1 MVFNTSIYLYQKSL
15 EMFSLLG
22 SSISCVSFAQFFE
35 WTTIPRNLI
44 LKLSLCHVAGALQI
58 KIKFVFNSSC
68 CSSMFAK
75 HCLVTDGDR
84 AGTLQ
89 ICMKIVKAT
98 KERLKVN
105 SESRF

>member
-1 MVFNTSIYLYQKSL
+1 M

-22 SSISCVSFAQFFE
+22 SSISCASFAQFFE
-35 WTTIPRNLI
+35 WIIIPWDLI
-44 LKLSLCHVAGALQI
+44 LKWSLCHVAGALQI
-58 KIKFVFNSSC
+58 KITFVFNYSSC

-75 HCLVTDGDR
+75 HCLVTDGGR